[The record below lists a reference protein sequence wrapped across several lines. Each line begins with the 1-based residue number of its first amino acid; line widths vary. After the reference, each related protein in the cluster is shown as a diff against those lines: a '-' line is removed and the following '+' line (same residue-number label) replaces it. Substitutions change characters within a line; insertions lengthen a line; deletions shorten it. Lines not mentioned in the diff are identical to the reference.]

1 MFETLTLTLAQ
12 NDGVPTAPT
21 PTPAPG
27 TPTPGIPVPGTPVT
41 GTPVTDG
48 TTTATPGGK
57 PAEGQPKPAPG
68 FDFMLP
74 MLLIFLALMFG
85 MTMFGQRKEKKKRAA
100 LLSAMKKNDRIVT
113 IGGVIGTVV
122 EVKDNEVIVKVDES
136 NNTRMRFS
144 RSAIQGI
151 INEDTAGK

>member
-12 NDGVPTAPT
+12 TDGVPTT
-21 PTPAPG
+21 PTQTP

-41 GTPVTDG
+41 DG
-48 TTTATPGGK
+48 TTTAPGGK
-57 PAEGQPKPAPG
+57 PAEGPPKQAPG

-74 MLLIFLALMFG
+74 MLLLFLALMFG

-100 LLSAMKKNDRIVT
+100 LLATMKKNDRVVT

-151 INEDTAGK
+151 INEEAAG

>member
-21 PTPAPG
+21 QAPAPGTPGTPAPG
-27 TPTPGIPVPGTPVT
+27 TPVS

-57 PAEGQPKPAPG
+57 PGEVQPKSAPG

-100 LLSAMKKNDRIVT
+100 LLAAMKKNDRIVT

-151 INEDTAGK
+151 INEEAGQGK